1 MRKCACGGSA
11 QLDQLRIDP
20 YGIHT
25 GDIYYFYKCEK
36 CGHATAGG
44 KSCITAMGNIIAEE
58 KAKEIALKK
67 WEKDITKD
75 KERERYQIIRKGER
89 DGNGNQERRYI

>member
-11 QLDQLRIDP
+11 QLDQLQSEP
-20 YGIHT
+20 YGLYT
-25 GDIYYFYKCEK
+25 GNIYYFYKCEK

-44 KSCITAMGNIIAEE
+44 KSCITAMGNIITDEE
-58 KAKEIALKK
+58 AKDIALMK

-75 KERERYQIIRKGER
+75 KERERYRIIRKGDN
-89 DGNGNQERRYI
+89 DGKYR